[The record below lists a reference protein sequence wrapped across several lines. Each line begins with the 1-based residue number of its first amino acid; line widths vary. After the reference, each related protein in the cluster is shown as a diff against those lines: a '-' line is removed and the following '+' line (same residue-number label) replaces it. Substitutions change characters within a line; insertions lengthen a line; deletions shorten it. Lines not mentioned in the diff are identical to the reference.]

1 MNQIVNLLP
10 TLLLSFTLT
19 GAVTLTTTPL
29 FAKTPTPITASR
41 IYERVNPAV
50 VMIRGNNGRG
60 SGFIIR
66 DDGLIVTN
74 AHVVKGEAEVVTVM
88 MADGKTEIPADV
100 VGFANNGVDLALL
113 KINRSAKFPTVSF
126 GNTGSIKVGNPV
138 YAIGTPL
145 QELNLNTFTSGIVS
159 AIRTGDLIQHN
170 AAINSG
176 NSGGPLLNDKGQLIG
191 VNVSLSVTRVIDGN
205 GRIIGIATG
214 NAGLGYALSVDLV
227 RKLLVDFAQ
236 GKISPVSTI
245 K

>member
-10 TLLLSFTLT
+10 TLLLSLSLT
-19 GAVTLTTTPL
+19 GAVALTTTPL
-29 FAKTPTPITASR
+29 LAKTPAPITASR

-50 VMIRGNNGRG
+50 VMVRGNNGRG

-113 KINRSAKFPTVSF
+113 KINRSAKFPIVSL
-126 GNTGSIKVGNPV
+126 GDTGSIKVGDPV

-191 VNVSLSVTRVIDGN
+191 VNVSISLTRVVDGN
-205 GRIIGIATG
+205 GRVIGLSTG
-214 NAGLGYALSVDLV
+214 NAGLSYALSVDLV
-227 RKLLVDFAQ
+227 RKFLTDFAQ
-236 GKISPVSTI
+236 GKISPVATI

>member
-1 MNQIVNLLP
+1 MNQILNLIP
-10 TLLLSFTLT
+10 ILLLSLSLT
-19 GAVTLTTTPL
+19 GAVALTSTPL
-29 FAKTPTPITASR
+29 LAKTPAPMTANR

-50 VMIRGNNGRG
+50 VMVRGNNGRR

-66 DDGLIVTN
+66 DDGLIITN
-74 AHVVKGEAEVVTVM
+74 AHVVQGEAEVVAVM

-113 KINRSAKFPTVSF
+113 KINRSAKLPTISF
-126 GNTGSIKVGNPV
+126 GNSGKIRVDDPV
-138 YAIGTPL
+138 YAIGTTL

-176 NSGGPLLNDKGQLIG
+176 NSDGSLLNDKGQLIG
-191 VNVSLSVTRVIDGN
+191 LNVSLLGSRVVDGN
-205 GRIIGIATG
+205 GRVIGIATG
-214 NAGLGYALSVDLV
+214 NAGLCYALSVDLV
-227 RKLLVDFAQ
+227 RKFLADFAQ
-236 GKISPVSTI
+236 GKISPIATM